1 MRASGFSSRVS
12 RRRLLQLGA
21 VAGAGLVAACR
32 RGTAPPQLHAARGLL
47 PKPWSEQLP
56 SPWTW
61 SWQEAE
67 TTDRDDQDRDD
78 QERVGGDLLA
88 LNDGWLQGLPP
99 DQLQRIQAPP
109 LEQRL
114 GAQAQRLLAL
124 QGELLAG
131 KVLPVGVSPW
141 VMLFRN
147 GAAWAEAARAGWDVL
162 LQPSLRGRVI
172 LPASPRWVIDLAD
185 RCGGRS
191 TLRRLR
197 QQLLTMDD
205 RRATNWLLKD
215 KARVV
220 VLPLQ
225 RCMPLLRRDPRLT
238 AVLPAQGAP
247 LHWTLLV
254 RPKETREPLPQAWVD
269 AAWTSP
275 LRRKLLLNGWRAPL
289 EADAMELDRQDL
301 PKPWRDLLLPPAS
314 RWERCWSLPPLME
327 EERLVLQ
334 DRWRAS
340 AP

>member
-32 RGTAPPQLHAARGLL
+32 RGTAPPQLRAARGLL

-162 LQPSLRGRVI
+162 LQPSLRGRGDSSRESP
-172 LPASPRWVIDLAD
+172 LGDRSGGSLWGGLHPATSAAAAADHGRPPRH
-185 RCGGRS
+185 
-191 TLRRLR
+191 
-197 QQLLTMDD
+197 QL
-205 RRATNWLLKD
+205 
-215 KARVV
+215 V
-220 VLPLQ
+220 
-225 RCMPLLRRDPRLT
+225 
-238 AVLPAQGAP
+238 AQGQGPGGGAAP
-247 LHWTLLV
+247 AALH
-254 RPKETREPLPQAWVD
+254 
-269 AAWTSP
+269 
-275 LRRKLLLNGWRAPL
+275 AP
-289 EADAMELDRQDL
+289 
-301 PKPWRDLLLPPAS
+301 
-314 RWERCWSLPPLME
+314 
-327 EERLVLQ
+327 V
-334 DRWRAS
+334 